1 MHLLIVNLRAKP
13 IYSSGNMYIFLWTL
27 WHFGNDNKVRV
38 GYHDTPTY
46 CLSVSV
52 IRMSWK
58 PVLALSFLHSWRI
71 RSRSLLWACL
81 KNATFEDVCLS
92 LLSAPGV
99 QFNRKLWLDS
109 KLRIQIF
116 QILCSSNILVVCQG
130 IGVVSDWKIFLSILN
145 SFYWIASLLLAWLSR
160 ELYDSSPPSPAVAA
174 SSAL

>member
-1 MHLLIVNLRAKP
+1 MTYFLRQFLRYNLGPVICIFWLRQKMQ
-13 IYSSGNMYIFLWTL
+13 IYGPKLYRETDAGINNHFLWTL

-46 CLSVSV
+46 CLAVCLL
-52 IRMSWK
+52 SWK
-58 PVLALSFLHSWRI
+58 PVHALSFLHSWRI
-71 RSRSLLWACL
+71 RSRPLLWACL

-116 QILCSSNILVVCQG
+116 KYFVQVT
-130 IGVVSDWKIFLSILN
+130 
-145 SFYWIASLLLAWLSR
+145 Y
-160 ELYDSSPPSPAVAA
+160 
-174 SSAL
+174 